1 MMRSFL
7 TEELGCGAQMY
18 DTQLFFLSSCTKLQS
33 KKIED
38 LTRTVQSLQTNMAT
52 ISQDLKETKEL
63 GRSNAFD
70 INSREYIT
78 RLQNILSRMLISLVP
93 NGKRGNRTTTSTS
106 TSTSPTGILVFRD
119 MRLFKFLN
127 VWEKDNRLKK

>member
-33 KKIED
+33 KKIEE

-63 GRSNAFD
+63 ASSNAFD

-78 RLQNILSRMLISLVP
+78 RLQNILSRMLISIVP
-93 NGKRGNRTTTSTS
+93 NGKRGNRTTTS